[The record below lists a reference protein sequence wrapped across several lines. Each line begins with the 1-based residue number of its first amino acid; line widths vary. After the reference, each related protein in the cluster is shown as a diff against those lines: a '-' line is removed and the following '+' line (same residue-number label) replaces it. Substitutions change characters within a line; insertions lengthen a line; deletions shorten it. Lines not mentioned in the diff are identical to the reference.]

1 MVYLNKDGS
10 VSSSRP
16 MGFWVV
22 TEFCN
27 NIISLVSLFFNS
39 IFLNPSQLETRSRD
53 DRSTYA
59 MRQTYRSGGTSG
71 TGSGGGG
78 GNQLRGRGA
87 NIRGVKDIG
96 AADCGMAGG

>member
-1 MVYLNKDGS
+1 
-10 VSSSRP
+10 
-16 MGFWVV
+16 
-22 TEFCN
+22 
-27 NIISLVSLFFNS
+27 
-39 IFLNPSQLETRSRD
+39 
-53 DRSTYA
+53 